1 VIPVS
6 EQIRKIRDSGS
17 RKLKQALLKDFM
29 SQPDNELFRLVV
41 RHGMEPTIMFNVG
54 KRSIKYEPDK
64 TRYSPESPTAYL
76 RQEDF
81 VALGDLADRKINRTK
96 GAAWANKRVHELIPA
111 EAELLIAILDK
122 DLSWGLGAGS
132 VNEVAPGFLTE
143 FHCMLAAP
151 YDPAAIQYP
160 CRVEPKY
167 DGMRVLTLVDVEK
180 EAVSFYSRTGKSVT
194 SLPESLEAECLA
206 LARAMDIASIVLD
219 GEVMGQSFKET
230 MEKARRKDDVF
241 DTARYHIFDWLPR
254 SEFNNISKAASSLPY
269 ASRRSRL
276 EKHVAV
282 GSRHLVLP
290 DSYIASSP
298 EEVTHYYN
306 SFRDM
311 SLEGAIVKATH
322 GHYVGKRSP
331 LWIKMKAEETEDLEI
346 VDFEEGEGKCA
357 GTLGALVVNR
367 NGVLI
372 RVGSGLSDDDRS
384 VIWSNPNLYLHKLVE
399 VQYQEVT
406 PDGSLRHPR
415 FVRLRMDKS
424 EW

>member
-1 VIPVS
+1 MSPVS
-6 EQIRKIRDSGS
+6 EKIQRIRDAGS

-29 SQPDNELFRLVV
+29 SQPDNELFRLAV
-41 RHGMEPTIMFNVG
+41 RYGMEPTIMFNVG
-54 KRSIKYEPDK
+54 KRSVKYEPDK
-64 TRYSPESPTAYL
+64 ALPYTGDPTAYIGTG
-76 RQEDF
+76 DF
-81 VALGDLADRKINRTK
+81 DFLGRLADRKINRTV
-96 GAAWANKRVHELIPA
+96 GAAWASKRVHELVQS

-132 VNEVAPGFLTE
+132 VNEVVPGFLTE
-143 FHCMLAAP
+143 FHCMLAAS

-167 DGMRVLTLVDVEK
+167 DGMRVLTLVDVERD
-180 EAVSFYSRTGKSVT
+180 AVSFYSRTGKPVT
-194 SLPESLEAECLA
+194 SLPGTLETECLA
-206 LARAMDIASIVLD
+206 LARSMEIPSVVLD
-219 GEVMGQSFKET
+219 GEVMGRSFKET
-230 MEKARRKDDVF
+230 MEKARRKDEVF

-269 ASRRSRL
+269 VKRRSRL
-276 EKHVAV
+276 EAHLSA
-282 GSRHLVLP
+282 GSRHIVLP

-311 SLEGAIVKATH
+311 SLEGAIVKAIN

-384 VIWSNPNLYLHKLVE
+384 LIWSNPNLYLHKLVE

-406 PDGSLRHPR
+406 SDGSLRHPR